1 MRHRHLFARA
11 ATRTLASAMMVTG
24 TSFSASKS
32 SRWCSSMVVLTM
44 HSRMHFS
51 PFTPRV
57 ADFRDARDDDATRR
71 VSYHGSPSC
80 PSHRLPPPREGGHRC
95 ASIGGPPPAL
105 SPMCTMM
112 MFSRRYKKTK
122 TKGGK
127 GRKRSSSKEEE
138 EEEENVDADDD
149 DEEEDEEGVEI
160 TPFTIASI
168 ERETAKAIEH
178 LKLELGK
185 LRTSRASSGI
195 VENIMIESIYDS
207 SAPPVPLKSLGAIT
221 VRDAKTISIA
231 LYDNS
236 EPNKNAVENAIVNEK
251 HLKFGAKKEAS
262 GILVTLPE
270 MDVSARKEVVK
281 MAQDLGEKSKIGVR
295 RARKKALDAVKKQ
308 TTRLK
313 IFGEDEGKRFEK
325 AIQKVHDEGIR
336 EIDRLEKRKKE
347 QIEKTDE
354 M

>member
-1 MRHRHLFARA
+1 
-11 ATRTLASAMMVTG
+11 
-24 TSFSASKS
+24 
-32 SRWCSSMVVLTM
+32 M
-44 HSRMHFS
+44 HKFS
-51 PFTPRV
+51 PKTPQSV
-57 ADFRDARDDDATRR
+57 ADFRDVTRDDNDATRR
-71 VSYHGSPSC
+71 ASYHGSPPCLSRH
-80 PSHRLPPPREGGHRC
+80 HRFSPPPREGGHRC

-105 SPMCTMM
+105 SPVCTMM
-112 MFSRRYKKTK
+112 MLFSRRYKKTK

-138 EEEENVDADDD
+138 EAEENVDTVG
-149 DEEEDEEGVEI
+149 DEDEDGDEEGVEI

-185 LRTSRASSGI
+185 LRTSRASSGV
-195 VENIMIESIYDS
+195 VENIMIESIYDN

-251 HLKFGAKKEAS
+251 HLKFGAKKDAF

-270 MDVSARKEVVK
+270 MDLSARKEVAK

-347 QIEKTDE
+347 QIEKLSDE

>member
-1 MRHRHLFARA
+1 
-11 ATRTLASAMMVTG
+11 
-24 TSFSASKS
+24 
-32 SRWCSSMVVLTM
+32 M
-44 HSRMHFS
+44 HKFS
-51 PFTPRV
+51 PKTPQSV
-57 ADFRDARDDDATRR
+57 ADFRDVTRDDNDATRR
-71 VSYHGSPSC
+71 ASYHGSPPCLSR
-80 PSHRLPPPREGGHRC
+80 HRFSLPPREGGHRC

-105 SPMCTMM
+105 SPVCTMM
-112 MFSRRYKKTK
+112 MLFSRRYKKTK

-138 EEEENVDADDD
+138 EAEENVDTVG
-149 DEEEDEEGVEI
+149 DEDEDEDEEGVEI

-185 LRTSRASSGI
+185 LRTSRASSGV

-251 HLKFGAKKEAS
+251 HLKFGAKKDAF

-270 MDVSARKEVVK
+270 MDLSARKEVAK

-347 QIEKTDE
+347 QIEKLSDE

>member
-32 SRWCSSMVVLTM
+32 SRWCSSR
-44 HSRMHFS
+44 SRMHFS
-51 PFTPRV
+51 PTPRV

-71 VSYHGSPSC
+71 ASYHGSPSC

-138 EEEENVDADDD
+138 EEEENVDTDDE
-149 DEEEDEEGVEI
+149 EEEDEEGVEI

-168 ERETAKAIEH
+168 ESETAKAIEH

-185 LRTSRASSGI
+185 LRTSRASSGV

-207 SAPPVPLKSLGAIT
+207 SAPLVPLKSLGAIT

-251 HLKFGAKKEAS
+251 HLKFGAKKDAF

-270 MDVSARKEVVK
+270 MDLSARKEVAK

-347 QIEKTDE
+347 QIEKLSDE

>member
-1 MRHRHLFARA
+1 
-11 ATRTLASAMMVTG
+11 
-24 TSFSASKS
+24 
-32 SRWCSSMVVLTM
+32 M
-44 HSRMHFS
+44 HKFS
-51 PFTPRV
+51 PKTPQSV
-57 ADFRDARDDDATRR
+57 ADFRDARDDNDATRR
-71 VSYHGSPSC
+71 ASSYHGSPPCLSR
-80 PSHRLPPPREGGHRC
+80 HRFSPPPREGGHRC

-105 SPMCTMM
+105 SPVCTMM
-112 MFSRRYKKTK
+112 MLFSRRYKKTK

-138 EEEENVDADDD
+138 EAEENVDTVG
-149 DEEEDEEGVEI
+149 DEDEDEDEEGVEI

-185 LRTSRASSGI
+185 LRTSRASSGV

-221 VRDAKTISIA
+221 VRDVKTISIA

-251 HLKFGAKKEAS
+251 HLKFGAKKDAF

-270 MDVSARKEVVK
+270 MDLSARKEVAK

-347 QIEKTDE
+347 QIEKLSDE

>member
-1 MRHRHLFARA
+1 
-11 ATRTLASAMMVTG
+11 
-24 TSFSASKS
+24 
-32 SRWCSSMVVLTM
+32 M
-44 HSRMHFS
+44 HKFS
-51 PFTPRV
+51 PKTPQSV
-57 ADFRDARDDDATRR
+57 ADFRDVTRDDNDATRR
-71 VSYHGSPSC
+71 ASYHGSPPCLSR
-80 PSHRLPPPREGGHRC
+80 HRFSPPPREGGHRC

-105 SPMCTMM
+105 SPTCTMM

-138 EEEENVDADDD
+138 EEKENVDADDD

-251 HLKFGAKKEAS
+251 HLKFGAKKDAFD
-262 GILVTLPE
+262 ILVTLPE
-270 MDVSARKEVVK
+270 MDLSARKEVAK

>member
-1 MRHRHLFARA
+1 M
-11 ATRTLASAMMVTG
+11 
-24 TSFSASKS
+24 
-32 SRWCSSMVVLTM
+32 
-44 HSRMHFS
+44 
-51 PFTPRV
+51 

-71 VSYHGSPSC
+71 ASYHGSPPC
-80 PSHRLPPPREGGHRC
+80 PSHRFPPPREGGHRC

-138 EEEENVDADDD
+138 EEKRTSTPTMTTRRRTRK
-149 DEEEDEEGVEI
+149 VEI

-236 EPNKNAVENAIVNEK
+236 EPIK
-251 HLKFGAKKEAS
+251 
-262 GILVTLPE
+262 T
-270 MDVSARKEVVK
+270 R
-281 MAQDLGEKSKIGVR
+281 SK
-295 RARKKALDAVKKQ
+295 
-308 TTRLK
+308 TRL
-313 IFGEDEGKRFEK
+313 
-325 AIQKVHDEGIR
+325 
-336 EIDRLEKRKKE
+336 
-347 QIEKTDE
+347 
-354 M
+354 